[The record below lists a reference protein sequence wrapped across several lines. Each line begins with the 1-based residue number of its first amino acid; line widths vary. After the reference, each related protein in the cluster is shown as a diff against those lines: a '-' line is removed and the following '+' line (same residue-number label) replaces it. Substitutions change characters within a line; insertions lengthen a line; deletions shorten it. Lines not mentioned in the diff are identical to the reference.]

1 MTMKHTLFTLLA
13 FLAMLSAWA
22 DEGRQYI
29 TLDSRLG
36 HEGSLTWHMIRAS
49 EAKQNASEIASVGF
63 NQSGWKEAIVP
74 ATVLTNLVGQK
85 VYPEPY
91 FGQTNKL
98 ANNLIPDLAKA
109 GREFY
114 TYWFRT
120 EFNVPA
126 DYKGKRIWL
135 EPTGINYRAEIWV
148 NGTLVGTMA
157 GMFCSQPFD
166 VTDRVKPGETAAL
179 AIRVFPVDVPGTTAP
194 KGWGAV
200 GEWHNGG
207 DGWIGQNVTQLM
219 TVGWDFTFEDG
230 IRDRN
235 TGIWRS
241 IRLYATGNQQLR
253 SPFVASELSHPNYD
267 EARETVSVEVWNP
280 NTFGGGEC
288 TVTGSI
294 SELPL
299 KGDGGS
305 IAFSSKKIKLQ
316 RGEHTTVT
324 FSPDDF
330 PQLIVKNPRLWW
342 PKNKGE
348 QNLYTLQLT
357 LLDSKGNVMD
367 RLSTR
372 FGIREVIATRETPDK
387 SKLFVVNGQ
396 KTFIRGNNWIP
407 EAMLRTD
414 DRRMETE
421 MAYTD
426 QSGIN
431 LLRLWGGGIA
441 ESDRFYELCDEYGI
455 MVWQEFWMT
464 GDTRHPMDEPLY
476 LANVEN
482 TMKRIRNHPSIV
494 IYVSSNES
502 TAVTGAEE
510 LIRSL
515 APGIPYQMQ
524 SECDGVHDG
533 SPYKQVN
540 PMRHYENTASDR
552 GSRVDGFNPEYGAPT
567 LPIVES
573 LRDMMPAEDLWPIN
587 KATWDYMDGNGF
599 HLMTTLY
606 KDMVNEY
613 GASNSIEEFARRGQ
627 MVGAI
632 NSKSIWEVW
641 NENKLEF
648 GDRWCSGLLF
658 WYHNCP
664 NWQVCARMWDWYLE
678 PTASLYHTMHALE
691 PLHIQYNYLKGTVS
705 VSNDYLDEQRGLQ
718 AKAEVY
724 DLQSRRIGTVKARV
738 DVPAN
743 GVANDV
749 LRIASKAQGHASD
762 LCIVLPDDITPVYF
776 IALELTD
783 AKGKV
788 VSKNFYWCSTNKYEG
803 KSTLTGPCTA
813 GFEPLATLPEA
824 RPAVSTRRLTADDG
838 YCEWEVSVRNSSSR
852 IAFCCQLLLTDMKD
866 KPLHGTYYSDNFF
879 SLLPGEKKLITI
891 RTAKQGN
898 NIYHL
903 RFCENMAATRNVVI
917 R

>member
-1 MTMKHTLFTLLA
+1 MKRLFLSLLA
-13 FLAMLSAWA
+13 LIVLLPASA
-22 DEGRQYI
+22 GYRNNCI
-29 TLDSRLG
+29 TLDSRLQHG
-36 HEGSLTWHMIRAS
+36 GSNTWHMLRAG
-49 EAKQNASEIASVGF
+49 ETQATGREISMPGF
-63 NQSGWKEAIVP
+63 NTQGWAEAIVP
-74 ATVLTNLVGQK
+74 ATVLTNLVEQK

-91 FGQTNKL
+91 YGQNNKL
-98 ANNLIPDLAKA
+98 ANNLIPDLAKV

-120 EFNVPA
+120 EFVVPA
-126 DYKGKRIWL
+126 EFKGKRIWL

-148 NGTLVGTMA
+148 NGYMIGQMA
-157 GMFCSQPFD
+157 GMFNNQPFD
-166 VTDRVKPGETAAL
+166 ITDRAVQPGQTAAL
-179 AIRVFPVDVPGTTAP
+179 AIRVLPVDVSGTTSP

-241 IRLYATGNQQLR
+241 IRLYATGPQQLR
-253 SPFVASELSHPNYD
+253 NPYVTSELAHPNYD
-267 EARETVSVEVWNP
+267 VASETVSVEVWNP
-280 NTFGGGEC
+280 NTNSGEC
-288 TVTGSI
+288 VVSGSI
-294 SELPL
+294 EGTDISF
-299 KGDGGS
+299 K
-305 IAFSSKKIKLQ
+305 SKNIKLQ
-316 RGEHTTVT
+316 RGEHKTIT
-324 FSPDDF
+324 FSPKDF
-330 PQLIVKNPRLWW
+330 PQLVIRRPKLWW

-348 QNLYTLQLT
+348 QNLYTLRLT
-357 LLDSKGNVMD
+357 LVDGKGNLMD
-367 RLSTR
+367 SLSTR

-387 SKLFVVNGQ
+387 SKLFIINGH
-396 KTFIRGNNWIP
+396 KTFVRGSNWIP
-407 EAMLRTD
+407 EAMLRTND
-414 DRRMETE
+414 KRIETE
-421 MAYTD
+421 LAYTD

-464 GDTRHPMDEPLY
+464 GDTKHPMDEPLY
-476 LANVEN
+476 LANVES

-510 LIRSL
+510 LIKSL
-515 APGIPYQMQ
+515 APDIPYQMQ

-567 LPIVES
+567 LPIVED
-573 LRDMMPAEDLWPIN
+573 LYEMMPANELWPMN
-587 KATWDYMDGNGF
+587 KATWDYLDGNGF
-599 HLMTTLY
+599 HLMSTLY

-613 GASNSIEEFARRGQ
+613 GQSKSIEEFARRGQ

-641 NENKLEF
+641 NEHKLQY

-658 WYHNCP
+658 WYHNCA
-664 NWQVCARMWDWYLE
+664 NWQVCSRMWDWFLE

-691 PLHIQYNYLKGTVS
+691 PVHIQYDYLTGTVS
-705 VSNDYLDEQRGLQ
+705 VCNDYLEALKGLK

-724 DLQSRRIGTVKARV
+724 DSQSRKVNSVTAKV
-738 DVPAN
+738 DVPAD

-749 LRIASKAQGHASD
+749 LSVSI
-762 LCIVLPDDITPVYF
+762 PDDITPVHF

-783 AKGKV
+783 ARGKV
-788 VSKNFYWCSTNKYEG
+788 VSRNLYWRSNNKYEG

-813 GFEPLATLPEA
+813 GFEPLANLPEA
-824 RPAVSTRRLTADDG
+824 KPTVMTRRLSEKDG
-838 YCEWEVSVRNSSSR
+838 QYEWEVTLRNSSR
-852 IAFCCQLLLTDMKD
+852 KIAFFCQLLLTDLND
-866 KPLHGTYYSDNFF
+866 KPIHGTYYSDNFF
-879 SLLPGEKKLITI
+879 TMLPGEKQVITI
-891 RTAKQGN
+891 RTDKQNGRDFR
-898 NIYHL
+898 L
-903 RFCENMAATRNVVI
+903 RFCENMGEKRNATI